1 MTQQLIISQH
11 YYNTLTAWA
20 RPAHPAIDSVHENS
34 SYTRQSVLG
43 RGPRGRNTVSREREV
58 ESVIGMRTMRVYLC
72 YDVHTN
78 DIIKD
83 QRSVA
88 YSAPRNT
95 VCI

>member
-1 MTQQLIISQH
+1 
-11 YYNTLTAWA
+11 
-20 RPAHPAIDSVHENS
+20 
-34 SYTRQSVLG
+34 LG
-43 RGPRGRNTVSREREV
+43 GALAEEIQYAREREV
-58 ESVIGMRTMRVYLC
+58 ESDMCTMRVYLC

-95 VCI
+95 VCIWERDSNTVLRVRISTHTRKSYLSLDESMKKDRE

>member
-1 MTQQLIISQH
+1 MRTVVIQD
-11 YYNTLTAWA
+11 N
-20 RPAHPAIDSVHENS
+20 RC
-34 SYTRQSVLG
+34 LG
-43 RGPRGRNTVSREREV
+43 GALAEEIQYAREREV
-58 ESVIGMRTMRVYLC
+58 ESGIGMRTMRVYLC

-95 VCI
+95 VCIENVSLMPCCYVSVLSLTTAHRYGEEDRE